1 MLIFVKIINRKFEEN
16 EVLNDFIGIYRSDLD
31 LVNYVEEFWE
41 C

>member
-16 EVLNDFIGIYRSDLD
+16 EVLSDLIGIYRNDLD
-31 LVNYVEEFWE
+31 LVYYVEEFWE

>member
-1 MLIFVKIINRKFEEN
+1 MLIFVKINDRKFEEN
-16 EVLNDFIGIYRSDLD
+16 EVLNDLIGIYRNELD

>member
-1 MLIFVKIINRKFEEN
+1 MLIFVKIINRKFEEI
-16 EVLNDFIGIYRSDLD
+16 EVLNDLIGIYRNDLD